1 MCVERFPHTANKS
14 KQINNE
20 KHYFECRIS
29 LLADKLVR
37 GDVLFNMKLIVV
49 SS

>member
-1 MCVERFPHTANKS
+1 MRNFVFVVEKKMCVERFPHTANKS

-29 LLADKLVR
+29 LLAD
-37 GDVLFNMKLIVV
+37 
-49 SS
+49 